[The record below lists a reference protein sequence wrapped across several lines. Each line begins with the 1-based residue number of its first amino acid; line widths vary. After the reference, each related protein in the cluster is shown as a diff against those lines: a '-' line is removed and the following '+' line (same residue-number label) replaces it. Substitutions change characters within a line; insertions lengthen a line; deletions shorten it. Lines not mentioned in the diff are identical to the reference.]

1 MLIIF
6 TINIIIRYKCAVQN
20 FLFLRVKIKLEYKNM
35 FTQLQK
41 HIYLIYILY
50 IRIQIYYKVLTIY
63 IYI

>member
-20 FLFLRVKIKLEYKNM
+20 FLFLRVKIKLKYKNM

-41 HIYLIYILY
+41 HIYLIYI
-50 IRIQIYYKVLTIY
+50 IYTYTNLLQSTYNLHI
-63 IYI
+63 